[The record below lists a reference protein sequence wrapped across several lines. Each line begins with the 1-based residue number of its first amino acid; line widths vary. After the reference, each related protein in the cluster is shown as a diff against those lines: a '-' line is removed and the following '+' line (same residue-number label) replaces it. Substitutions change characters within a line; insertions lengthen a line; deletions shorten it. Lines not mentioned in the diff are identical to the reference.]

1 MSQGIMRI
9 DLPENEPILPYTKG
23 SRERTELIAELARQ
37 RSEVLDIPLI
47 IGGKEV
53 RTGDTVPSVVPHDH
67 GHILA
72 HVHQC
77 RPEDVTAAAEAAIA
91 AQDEWANMPWD
102 RRLAIFQ
109 RAAELIAGP
118 HRAELNAA
126 TMLNQSKTVHQAEI
140 DAACELI
147 DFLRFNTHFARGV
160 YHDHQPPISPWPTSN
175 TMEMRPLEGFVQA
188 ITPFNFTA
196 IGGNLPTAPAM
207 MGNVVVW
214 KPSRSAYVSNHR
226 LMRIFAR
233 AGVPPGVINFLPGDP
248 RVITDTLLAHP
259 MYAGV
264 HFTGSTRV
272 FRGIWSKVA
281 AALPHNRGYPRI
293 VGETGGKDFIV
304 AHPTANAA
312 ALVPGVI
319 RSAFEYQGQK
329 CSALSRVYVPRT
341 LWETIRG
348 PLLDGISQIRVGS
361 AEDFSNFMSAVIT
374 EQSFEKCRGY
384 IERARASPD
393 AEVICGG
400 GTDDSTGWFV
410 EPTVIVARDPH
421 YESMA
426 EEIFGPILTVYVYPD
441 DGWDDALE
449 LCDSTSEYALTG
461 AVWSEDRSALEQ
473 AYRVLR
479 NAAGNFYI
487 NDKPTGSVVGQQ
499 PFGGARASGTNDK
512 AGSALNLIR
521 WTSPRAIKE
530 NFAPATEWR
539 YPWLDEP
546 GA

>member
-1 MSQGIMRI
+1 MSQGIMRF
-9 DLPENEPILPYTKG
+9 DLPANEPILPYTKG
-23 SRERTELIAELARQ
+23 SPERAELVAEIERQ
-37 RSEVLDIPLI
+37 RNEVLDIPLI

-53 RTGDTVPSVVPHDH
+53 RTGNTVPSVVPHDH

-77 RPEDVTAAAEAAIA
+77 RAADVTAAAEAAVA
-91 AQDEWANMPWD
+91 AQAAWAEMPID

-118 HRAELNAA
+118 YRAELNAA
-126 TMLNQSKTVHQAEI
+126 TVLNQSKTAHQAEI

-147 DFLRFNTHFARGV
+147 DFLRFNVHFAAKIYG
-160 YHDHQPPISPWPTSN
+160 DFQPPISPWPTSN

-196 IGGNLPTAPAM
+196 IAGNLPTSPAM

-214 KPSRSAYVSNHR
+214 KPSRSSYVSNYR
-226 LMRIFAR
+226 LMRIFEQ
-233 AGVPPGVINFLPGDP
+233 AGMPPGVINFVPGDP

-259 MYAGV
+259 SYAGV
-264 HFTGSTRV
+264 HFTGSTDV
-272 FRGIWSKVA
+272 FRGIWTKVA
-281 AALPHNRGYPRI
+281 ASLPTNKGYPRI
-293 VGETGGKDFIV
+293 VGETGGKDFLI
-304 AHPTANAA
+304 AHPSSNAA
-312 ALVPGVI
+312 ALPAAII

-329 CSALSRVYVPRT
+329 CSALSRAYLPET
-341 LWETIRG
+341 LWEEIR
-348 PLLDGISQIRVGS
+348 PTLLDEIATIRVGS
-361 AEDFSNFMSAVIT
+361 AEDFTNYVSAVIT
-374 EQSFEKCRGY
+374 QKSFDKCKGY
-384 IERARASPD
+384 IERARADPSCEII
-393 AEVICGG
+393 AGG
-400 GTDDSTGWFV
+400 GCDDSVGWFV
-410 EPTVIVARDPH
+410 EPTVILTTNPA
-421 YESMA
+421 YESMC

-441 DGWDDALE
+441 DGWDEALR
-449 LCDSTSEYALTG
+449 LCDTTSEYALTG
-461 AVWSEDRSALEQ
+461 AVWSEDRAEIEK

-512 AGSALNLIR
+512 AGSALNLLR

-530 NFAPATEWR
+530 NFAPPTDWR

-546 GA
+546 GE